1 MKLARWQ
8 RMMFLL
14 AICLGVAVLLA
25 GSAGA
30 VEVTPAAGPAVV
42 TGQAIEKSLAV
53 GESVILDFQGLTRA
67 AISDPA
73 VADVVVLTTA
83 QLLVNGK
90 AQGSTTLY
98 IWDKRGR
105 WTYLLSVTKAPSR
118 VAKLLPR
125 INAEIGLPGVTATE
139 VGGVLVLEGTVTSA
153 AQSARAEAIA
163 SIYSKEVKNLI
174 QVEAEAAAQPTPR
187 ISAQEVQKILG
198 PSYKVSEIAP
208 GTYSVDGAVLPAD
221 ARRVKEEVFPAIEKL
236 GVNIVSLLSI
246 EAPRVRQLLVRAKI
260 VDIDKSAVGDLGLD
274 WGHNRLTTTTTSSVN
289 PDTGQVSTS
298 TGSQTTFVPNE
309 MLFGES
315 LLGPRE
321 HRLLDGGPILRL
333 ERFGAR
339 LQALVTQ
346 NRARILSE
354 PNLLVKEGE
363 NASILVGGEIP
374 IPVAQPAGATTPAVT
389 VDWKKFGVELTVEGR
404 VLEDGQSIDLVV
416 MPSVSSLDFGNAITV
431 SGITL
436 PAMRKRSAE
445 TRVQIKHGQTLVIG
459 GLFSSE
465 DSKQLRK
472 VPFLGDIPI
481 LGEFFKSR
489 HNVRRESELMIFV
502 TPEIVKQ
509 ASSGGA

>member
-1 MKLARWQ
+1 
-8 RMMFLL
+8 MFLL

-73 VADVVVLTTA
+73 VADVVVLSTA
-83 QLLVNGK
+83 QLLINGK

-105 WTYLLSVTKAPSR
+105 WTYSLSVMKAPSR
-118 VAKLLPR
+118 VAQLLPR

-163 SIYSKEVKNLI
+163 SIYSKDVKNLI
-174 QVEAEAAAQPTPR
+174 QVEAEAAAQPKPR

-346 NRARILSE
+346 NKARVLSE
-354 PNLLVKEGE
+354 PNLLVKEGDTGK
-363 NASILVGGEIP
+363 IVIGGEIP
-374 IPVAQPAGATTPAVT
+374 IPVAQPGGAGVVTPVT
-389 VDWKKFGVELTVEGR
+389 VEWREFGVILTISGR

-416 MPSVSSLDFGNAITV
+416 NPVVSSLDFGNAITI
-431 SGITL
+431 SNTII
-436 PAMRKRSAE
+436 PAIRKRSAE
-445 TRVQIKHGQTLVIG
+445 TRVQIMNGQTLVIG
-459 GLFSSE
+459 GLFQSE

-472 VPFLGDIPI
+472 IPFLGDIPI

-489 HNVRRESELMIFV
+489 HKVKTESELMIFV

>member
-1 MKLARWQ
+1 
-8 RMMFLL
+8 MFLL

-163 SIYSKEVKNLI
+163 SIYSKDVKNLI
-174 QVEAEAAAQPTPR
+174 EIQAAPAPPKPKMTAR
-187 ISAQEVQKILG
+187 EVQKILG

-208 GTYSVDGAVLPAD
+208 GTYSVEGVVLAAD
-221 ARRVKEEVFPAIEKL
+221 AERVKREVFPAIEKM
-236 GVNIVSLLSI
+236 GVNIVSLLSV

-315 LLGPRE
+315 LLGPTE

-346 NRARILSE
+346 NRARVLSE
-354 PNLLVKEGE
+354 PNLLVKEGDTGK
-363 NASILVGGEIP
+363 IVIGGEIP
-374 IPVAQPAGATTPAVT
+374 IPVAQPGGAGAVTPVT
-389 VDWKKFGVELTVEGR
+389 VEWREFGVILTISGR
-404 VLEDGQSIDLVV
+404 VLEDGESIDLVV

-436 PAMRKRSAE
+436 PAIRKRSAE
-445 TRVQIKHGQTLVIG
+445 TRVQIMNGQTLVIG
-459 GLFSSE
+459 GLFQSE

-472 VPFLGDIPI
+472 IPFLGDIPI

-489 HNVRRESELMIFV
+489 HKVKTETELMIFV
-502 TPEIVKQ
+502 TPEIIKQ